1 MSLTAIK
8 DFIVRRIA
16 KSFLLKFIDGYK
28 TPIMRVVQGI
38 SMVITGLILAATGVD
53 EGTGSA
59 IVPFLDG
66 LNEKWVLVLNF
77 LASLGLEFALSDRD
91 AKARGK

>member
-16 KSFLLKFIDGYK
+16 RSVLLKFADGYK
-28 TPIMRVVQGI
+28 TQIMRVVQGI

-53 EGTGSA
+53 EGTGSSL
-59 IVPFLDG
+59 VPYVDS
-66 LNEKWVLVLNF
+66 LNEKWILALNF